1 MIAGRK
7 SECDALQLDTLLH
20 QLVDAGACIVALEKH
35 VPVVGDWSGLVF
47 RVTPGEIDG
56 RYPGLTPTEF
66 NEREFVVECTI
77 DNYGVPLSE
86 GEGPVDLLPVYVSDD
101 VADPVPIEEGLE
113 NIDEYLGGDGA

>member
-1 MIAGRK
+1 MIADRE
-7 SECDALQLDTLLH
+7 SRCDALQLDTLLH

-35 VPVVGDWSGLVF
+35 VPVVGDQSGFVL

-56 RYPGLTPTEF
+56 HYPGLTPTEF
-66 NEREFVVECTI
+66 NGREFVVECTI

-86 GEGPVDLLPVYVSDD
+86 GPVDLLPVYVSDD
-101 VADPVPIEEGLE
+101 VADPVQIEEGLE